1 MSEITQMPTMK
12 QRIGFVAVLLGMF
25 MAILDIQIV
34 ASSLN
39 EIQAG
44 VSATPEEISWVQTAY
59 LIAEVIMIPLSGM
72 LTRWL
77 STRLTFVLSCSAFTL
92 ASIGCAMAQ
101 TIEQLIVLRAIQGF
115 VGGAMIPIAYALGF
129 RLFPIRMMGLI
140 QAVIGMIATTAP
152 SIGPTLGGFIT
163 QSSSWHWLFL
173 MNVIPGIIASIV
185 VWFNLH
191 IDEPDFKLFK
201 KIDFVGLLFLAL
213 FLGPLE
219 YVLEEGPGEDW
230 FSSPLIVWVSL
241 LSVASAVGFFWRALR
256 VDFPIVDLKVFKDR
270 NFALGTIFGF
280 IIGMALYGLVY
291 LMPMFLGTVRLFNSL
306 QIGEIMFVTGATMF
320 LTAPVVGRLSDKVD
334 PRHML
339 TFGLFLVGLGA
350 IMNSGLTAESGFD
363 DFFWPQV
370 LRGIGLLVCILT
382 ATRLAMGTLPPSEIS
397 NAAGLF
403 NVMRNLGG
411 AVGLAAMD
419 TIRDIRLDYHWNQL
433 IHSIDLGRDVVVQQ
447 LYQSQMMLSG
457 MVDDPAAAAIKQL
470 SQRVL
475 KQASVLS
482 FNDLFLMLGILY
494 LCAVPLMLFMRK
506 PAKSG
511 QGKNE
516 SH

>member
-1 MSEITQMPTMK
+1 MVEQIQMPSVK
-12 QRIGFVAVLLGMF
+12 QRIGFVAARVGMF

-44 VSATPEEISWVQTAY
+44 VSATPDEISWVQTAY

-77 STRLTFVLSCSAFTL
+77 STRLTFVLSCTAFTL

-129 RLFPIRMMGLI
+129 RLFPPRMMGLI
-140 QAVIGMIATTAP
+140 QAIIGMIATTAP

-163 QSSSWHWLFL
+163 QSMSWHWLFL
-173 MNVIPGIIASIV
+173 MNVIPGILASVV
-185 VWFNLH
+185 VWFYLH
-191 IDEPDFKLFK
+191 IDEPNFSLFK

-219 YVLEEGPGEDW
+219 FVLEEGPGEDW
-230 FSSPLIVWVSL
+230 FSSSEIMWVTL
-241 LSVASAVGFFWRALR
+241 LSICSGVGFFWRALK

-280 IIGMALYGLVY
+280 ILGIALYGLVY
-291 LMPMFLGTVRLFNSL
+291 LMPMYFGTVRLFNSL

-320 LTAPVVGRLSDKVD
+320 FTAPIVGRLSDKVE
-334 PRHML
+334 PRLML

-350 IMNSGLTAESGFD
+350 IMNSSLTTQSGFD
-363 DFFWPQV
+363 DFFWPQIV
-370 LRGIGLLVCILT
+370 RGVGLLVCILT
-382 ATRLAMGTLPPSEIS
+382 ATRLAMGTLPSREIS

-419 TIRDIRLDYHWNQL
+419 TIRDIRMDYHWNQL
-433 IHSIDLGRDVVVQQ
+433 IQSIDLTRDVVVQQ
-447 LYQSQMMLSG
+447 LYQSQMTFTG
-457 MVDDPAAAAIKQL
+457 MVSDPVAASIKQM

-475 KQASVLS
+475 TQASVLS
-482 FNDLFLMLGILY
+482 FNDLFLLLGVIY

-506 PAKSG
+506 PASAAPSNAG
-511 QGKNE
+511 
-516 SH
+516 H

>member
-1 MSEITQMPTMK
+1 MVEQIQMPSVK
-12 QRIGFVAVLLGMF
+12 QRIGFVAAMVGMF

-44 VSATPEEISWVQTAY
+44 VSATPDEISWVQTAY

-77 STRLTFVLSCSAFTL
+77 STRLTFVLSCTAFTL

-129 RLFPIRMMGLI
+129 RLFPPRMMGLI
-140 QAVIGMIATTAP
+140 QAIIGMIATTAP

-163 QSSSWHWLFL
+163 QSMSWHWLFL
-173 MNVIPGIIASIV
+173 MNVIPGILASVV
-185 VWFNLH
+185 VWFYLH
-191 IDEPDFKLFK
+191 IDEPNFSLFK

-219 YVLEEGPGEDW
+219 FVLEEGPGEDW
-230 FSSPLIVWVSL
+230 FSSSEIMWVTL
-241 LSVASAVGFFWRALR
+241 LSICSGVGFFWRALK

-280 IIGMALYGLVY
+280 ILGIALYGLVY
-291 LMPMFLGTVRLFNSL
+291 LMPMYFGTVRLFNSL

-320 LTAPVVGRLSDKVD
+320 FTAPIVGRLSDKVE
-334 PRHML
+334 PRLML

-350 IMNSGLTAESGFD
+350 IMNSSLTTQSGFD
-363 DFFWPQV
+363 DFFWPQIV
-370 LRGIGLLVCILT
+370 RGVGLLVCILT
-382 ATRLAMGTLPPSEIS
+382 ATRLAMGTLPSREIS

-419 TIRDIRLDYHWNQL
+419 TIRDIRMDYHWNQL
-433 IHSIDLGRDVVVQQ
+433 IQSIDLTRDVVVQQ
-447 LYQSQMMLSG
+447 LYQSQMTFTG
-457 MVDDPAAAAIKQL
+457 MVSDPVAASIKQM

-475 KQASVLS
+475 TQASVLS
-482 FNDLFLMLGILY
+482 FNDLFLLLGVIY

-506 PAKSG
+506 PASAAPSNAG
-511 QGKNE
+511 
-516 SH
+516 H

>member
-1 MSEITQMPTMK
+1 MVNNNDMPTMQ
-12 QRIGFVAVLLGMF
+12 QRIGFIAAMVGMF

-44 VSATPEEISWVQTAY
+44 VSATPDEISWVQTAY

-72 LTRWL
+72 LIRWL

-101 TIEQLIVLRAIQGF
+101 TIDQLIVLRAIQGF

-129 RLFPIRMMGLI
+129 RLFPMRLMGLI
-140 QAVIGMIATTAP
+140 QAIIGMIATTAP
-152 SIGPTLGGFIT
+152 SIGPTLGGYIT
-163 QSSSWHWLFL
+163 QTSSWHWLFL
-173 MNVIPGIIASIV
+173 MNVIPGVLASVV

-191 IDEPDFKLFK
+191 IDKPDFALFK
-201 KIDFVGLLFLAL
+201 RIDFIGLLFLAL

-219 YVLEEGPGEDW
+219 YVLEEGPGDDW
-230 FSSPLIVWVSL
+230 YSSPVILWM
-241 LSVASAVGFFWRALR
+241 SVLCVCSCLAFFWRTLK

-280 IIGMALYGLVY
+280 IIGIALYGLVY
-291 LMPMFLGTVRLFNSL
+291 LMPMFFGTVRLFNSL

-320 LTAPVVGRLSDKVD
+320 FTAPVVGRLSDKVD
-334 PRHML
+334 PRYML
-339 TFGLFLVGLGA
+339 TFGLFMVGLGA
-350 IMNSGLTAESGFD
+350 MMNASLTDQAGFTQ
-363 DFFWPQV
+363 FFWPQIV
-370 LRGIGLLVCILT
+370 RGIGLLVCILT
-382 ATRLAMGTLPPSEIS
+382 ATRLAMGTLPSHEIS

-419 TIRDIRLDYHWNQL
+419 TIRDIRLDYHWTQL
-433 IHSIDLGRDVVVQQ
+433 IHSIDTTRVVVQQ
-447 LYQSQMMLSG
+447 QLYQTQLQFTG
-457 MVDDPAAAAIKQL
+457 MVSDPAAAAIKQIG
-470 SQRVL
+470 QRVL
-475 KQASVLS
+475 SQARLLS
-482 FNDLFLMLGILY
+482 FNDLFLWLGILY
-494 LCAVPLMLFMRK
+494 LCAVPLMLLMRK
-506 PAKSG
+506 PAAVVDSG
-511 QGKNE
+511 G
-516 SH
+516 H

>member
-1 MSEITQMPTMK
+1 MLDNNQMPTVK
-12 QRIGFVAVLLGMF
+12 QRIGFIAAMLGMF

-44 VSATPEEISWVQTAY
+44 VSATPDEISWVQTAY

-129 RLFPIRMMGLI
+129 RLFPPRMMGLI

-163 QSSSWHWLFL
+163 QSASWHWLFL
-173 MNVIPGIIASIV
+173 MNVIPGIIASVV
-185 VWFNLH
+185 VWFYLH

-219 YVLEEGPGEDW
+219 FILEEGPSEDW
-230 FSSPLIVWVSL
+230 FNSAEIVWVSVL
-241 LSVASAVGFFWRALR
+241 CVLSAIGFFWRALN

-280 IIGMALYGLVY
+280 ILGIALYGLVY
-291 LMPMFLGTVRLFNSL
+291 LMPMFFGTVRLFNSL

-320 LTAPVVGRLSDKVD
+320 FTAPVVGKLSDKIE
-334 PRHML
+334 PRLML

-350 IMNSGLTAESGFD
+350 LMNADLTSQSGFD
-363 DFFWPQV
+363 DFFWPQIV
-370 LRGIGLLVCILT
+370 RGMGLLICILT
-382 ATRLAMGTLPPSEIS
+382 ATRLAMGTLPSHEIS

-419 TIRDIRLDYHWNQL
+419 TIRDIRMDYHWNQL
-433 IHSIDLGRDVVVQQ
+433 IHSIDMTRDTVVQQ
-447 LYQSQMMLSG
+447 LYQSQMSLMG
-457 MVDDPAAAAIKQL
+457 MVSDPVAASIKQM
-470 SQRVL
+470 SQRVMV
-475 KQASVLS
+475 QASVLS
-482 FNDLFLMLGILY
+482 FNDLFLLLGVIY

-506 PAKSG
+506 PPATTSI
-511 QGKNE
+511 NVE
-516 SH
+516 H

>member
-1 MSEITQMPTMK
+1 MVDLTPMPSTK
-12 QRIGFVAVLLGMF
+12 QKIGFVAVMLGMF

-44 VSATPEEISWVQTAY
+44 VSATPDEISWVQTAY

-101 TIEQLIVLRAIQGF
+101 NIEQLIVLRAIQGF

-129 RLFPIRMMGLI
+129 RLFPLRMMGLI

-163 QSSSWHWLFL
+163 QASSWHWLFL
-173 MNVIPGIIASIV
+173 MNVIPGIIASVV
-185 VWFNLH
+185 VWFNLR
-191 IDEPDFKLFK
+191 IDEPDFSLFK

-219 YVLEEGPGEDW
+219 FILEEGSGEDW
-230 FSSPLIVWVSL
+230 FNSSEIVWFSL
-241 LSVASAVGFFWRALR
+241 LSILSGVGFFWRALH
-256 VDFPIVDLKVFKDR
+256 VDFPIVDLRIFKNR

-280 IIGMALYGLVY
+280 IIGLALFGLVY
-291 LMPMFLGTVRLFNSL
+291 LMPMFLGTVRYFNSL
-306 QIGEIMFVTGATMF
+306 QIGEIMFVTGVTMF
-320 LTAPVVGRLSDKVD
+320 LSAPVVGRLSDKVE
-334 PRHML
+334 PRLLL
-339 TFGLFLVGLGA
+339 TVGLFLVGLGA
-350 IMNSGLTAESGFD
+350 IMNSSLTAESGFD
-363 DFFWPQV
+363 DFFWPQIV
-370 LRGIGLLVCILT
+370 RGMGLLICILT
-382 ATRLAMGTLPPSEIS
+382 ATRLAMGTLPKNEVS

-411 AVGLAAMD
+411 AVGLAAID
-419 TIRDIRLDYHWNQL
+419 TIRDVRIDYHWTQL
-433 IHSIDLGRDVVVQQ
+433 IHSIDTTRVVVMQQ
-447 LYQSQMMLSG
+447 LYQSQISLTG
-457 MVDDPAAAAIKQL
+457 MVSDPAAAAIKQI

-475 KQASVLS
+475 TQAKVMS
-482 FNDLFLMLGILY
+482 FNDLFLLLGIVY
-494 LCAVPLMLFMRK
+494 LCAMPLMIFMRK
-506 PAKSG
+506 PAVSAPSNTG
-511 QGKNE
+511 
-516 SH
+516 H

>member
-1 MSEITQMPTMK
+1 MSEINDMPSVQ
-12 QRIGFVAVLLGMF
+12 QRIGFIAVMVGMF

-44 VSATPEEISWVQTAY
+44 VSATAEEISWVQTAY

-129 RLFPIRMMGLI
+129 RLFPPRMMGLI
-140 QAVIGMIATTAP
+140 QAIIGMIATTAP

-163 QSSSWHWLFL
+163 QSTSWHWLFL
-173 MNVIPGIIASIV
+173 MNVVPGIIASVV

-191 IDEPDFKLFK
+191 IDKPDFSLFK

-230 FSSPLIVWVSL
+230 FASLPIIWLTL
-241 LSVASAVGFFWRALR
+241 LSIGSGIAFFWRALT
-256 VDFPIVDLKVFKDR
+256 VDFPIVDLKVFKDH

-280 IIGMALYGLVY
+280 ILGIALYGLVY
-291 LMPMFLGTVRLFNSL
+291 LMPMFFGTVRLFNSL

-334 PRHML
+334 PRLML

-350 IMNSGLTAESGFD
+350 IMNSSLTSQSGFD
-363 DFFWPQV
+363 DFFWPQIT
-370 LRGIGLLVCILT
+370 RGVGLLVCLLT
-382 ATRLAMGTLPPSEIS
+382 ATRLAMGTLPANEIS

-419 TIRDIRLDYHWNQL
+419 TIRDVRLDYHWTQL
-433 IHSIDLGRDVVVQQ
+433 IQSVDMTRETVVEQ
-447 LYQSQMMLSG
+447 LYQSQMNLTG
-457 MVDDPAAAAIKQL
+457 MVSDPAAAAVKQV

-475 KQASVLS
+475 TQANILS
-482 FNDLFLMLGILY
+482 FNDLFLLLGVMFM
-494 LCAVPLMLFMRK
+494 CAIPLMLFMRK
-506 PAKSG
+506 PATVANGNKDI
-511 QGKNE
+511 
-516 SH
+516 H

>member
-1 MSEITQMPTMK
+1 MLDNNDMPTMQ
-12 QRIGFVAVLLGMF
+12 QRIGFIAAMVGMF

-44 VSATPEEISWVQTAY
+44 VSATPDEISWVQTAY

-101 TIEQLIVLRAIQGF
+101 TIDQLIVLRAIQGF
-115 VGGAMIPIAYALGF
+115 VGGAMIPIAYSLGF
-129 RLFPIRMMGLI
+129 RLFPTRMMGLI
-140 QAVIGMIATTAP
+140 QALIGMIATAAP
-152 SIGPTLGGFIT
+152 SIGPTLGGYIT

-173 MNVIPGIIASIV
+173 MNVIPGILASVV

-191 IDEPDFKLFK
+191 IDKPDFSLFK
-201 KIDFVGLLFLAL
+201 KIDFLGLLYLAL

-219 YVLEEGPGEDW
+219 YVLEEGPGDDW
-230 FSSPLIVWVSL
+230 FASGEILLIAI
-241 LSVASAVGFFWRALR
+241 LSVCSGIAFFWRALS

-270 NFALGTIFGF
+270 NFALGTMLGF
-280 IIGMALYGLVY
+280 IIGIALYGLVY
-291 LMPMFLGTVRLFNSL
+291 LMPMFFGTVRHFNSL

-320 LTAPVVGRLSDKVD
+320 FTAPVVGKLSDKVD
-334 PRHML
+334 PRYML

-350 IMNSGLTAESGFD
+350 IMNSTLTSQAGFD
-363 DFFWPQV
+363 QFFWPQIV
-370 LRGIGLLVCILT
+370 RGIGLLVCILT
-382 ATRLAMGTLPPSEIS
+382 ATRLAMGTLPRHEIS

-419 TIRDIRLDYHWNQL
+419 TIRDIRLDYHWAQL
-433 IHSIDLGRDVVVQQ
+433 IHSVDMTRDVVVQQ
-447 LYQSQMMLSG
+447 LYQSQMQLTG
-457 MVDDPAAAAIKQL
+457 MVSDPGAAAIKQMY
-470 SQRVL
+470 QRVMN
-475 KQASVLS
+475 QAMVLS
-482 FNDLFLMLGILY
+482 FNDLFLLLGVLY

-506 PAKSG
+506 PEAAPTG
-511 QGKNE
+511 GGG
-516 SH
+516 H

>member
-1 MSEITQMPTMK
+1 MSAITELPPVS
-12 QRIGFVAVLLGMF
+12 QRIGFIAVLVGMF

-129 RLFPIRMMGLI
+129 RLFPPRMMGVI
-140 QAVIGMIATTAP
+140 QAIIGMIATTAP

-173 MNVIPGIIASIV
+173 MNVIPGIIASVV

-219 YVLEEGPGEDW
+219 YLLEEGPGEDW
-230 FSSPLIVWVSL
+230 FASPLIVWVAL
-241 LSVASAVGFFWRALR
+241 LSAASAIGFFWRAFK
-256 VDFPIVDLKVFKDR
+256 VDFPIVDLRVFKDR
-270 NFALGTIFGF
+270 NFALGTLFGF

-291 LMPMFLGTVRLFNSL
+291 LMPMFFGTVRLFNSL

-339 TFGLFLVGLGA
+339 TLGLFLVGVGA
-350 IMNSGLTAESGFD
+350 ILNSSLTAEAGFD
-363 DFFWPQV
+363 EFFWPQV
-370 LRGIGLLVCILT
+370 VRGMGLLVCILT

-403 NVMRNLGG
+403 NVVRNLGG
-411 AVGLAAMD
+411 AVGLATMD
-419 TIRDIRLDYHWNQL
+419 TIRDIRLDYHWTQL
-433 IHSIDLGRDVVVQQ
+433 IQSINSGREVVAEQ
-447 LYQSQMMLSG
+447 LYQSQMTFSG
-457 MVDDPAAAAIKQL
+457 MVSDPAAAALQQL
-470 SQRVL
+470 SQRVM

-482 FNDLFLMLGILY
+482 FNDLFLMLGLLY
-494 LCAVPLMLFMRK
+494 LCAVPLMLLMRK
-506 PAKSG
+506 PGKSAAKVS
-511 QGKNE
+511 E
-516 SH
+516 H

>member
-1 MSEITQMPTMK
+1 MSHTTDMPSVK
-12 QRIGFVAVLLGMF
+12 QRIGFIAAMVGMF

-44 VSATPEEISWVQTAY
+44 VSATPDEISWVQTAY

-77 STRLTFVLSCSAFTL
+77 STRLTFVLSCSAFTI

-129 RLFPIRMMGLI
+129 RLFPPRMMGLI

-163 QSSSWHWLFL
+163 QSTSWHWLFL
-173 MNVIPGIIASIV
+173 MNVIPGIIASVV

-219 YVLEEGPGEDW
+219 FVLEEGPGEDW
-230 FSSPLIVWVSL
+230 FNSSEIVWVSVL
-241 LSVASAVGFFWRALR
+241 CCLSAFGFFWRALR

-280 IIGMALYGLVY
+280 ILGIALYGLVY
-291 LMPMFLGTVRLFNSL
+291 LMPMFFGTVRMFNSL

-320 LTAPVVGRLSDKVD
+320 LTAPVVGRLSDKVE
-334 PRHML
+334 PRMML
-339 TFGLFLVGLGA
+339 TLGLFLVGLGA
-350 IMNSGLTAESGFD
+350 IMNADLTTQSGFD
-363 DFFWPQV
+363 DFFWPQIV
-370 LRGIGLLVCILT
+370 RGMGLLICILT
-382 ATRLAMGTLPPSEIS
+382 ATRLAMGTLPSHEIS

-419 TIRDIRLDYHWNQL
+419 TIRDVRLDYHWNQL
-433 IHSIDLGRDVVVQQ
+433 IHSINLTRDTVVQQ
-447 LYQSQMMLSG
+447 LYQSQMTLTG
-457 MVDDPAAAAIKQL
+457 MVSDPAAAAIKQM

-475 KQASVLS
+475 TQASVLS
-482 FNDLFLMLGILY
+482 FNDLFLLLGVIY
-494 LCAVPLMLFMRK
+494 LGAVPLMLFMRK
-506 PAKSG
+506 PAAAVP
-511 QGKNE
+511 KNAG
-516 SH
+516 H